1 MLNCK
6 QTTKLVSESLDRE
19 LSIAERVE
27 LWSHLLI
34 CSFCRLFRKDTLA
47 IRELIRKTSNDQP
60 PTPVPT
66 VAEVPPE
73 ARLPPTAKARLQA
86 MIVANA
92 IDPHD

>member
-6 QTTKLVSESLDRE
+6 ATTKLVSESLDRE

-47 IRELIRKTSNDQP
+47 MRELIRKTSSEDP
-60 PTPVPT
+60 PSLVPTP
-66 VAEVPPE
+66 AELPPE
-73 ARLPPTAKARLQA
+73 LRLPPTAKARLQA
-86 MIVANA
+86 MIAANSKKT
-92 IDPHD
+92 